1 MLRIVTVNWR
11 NYEGR
16 GVEYTNI
23 LHDMVRRNLPDGM
36 EGTFEVFTDDLTA
49 TYADGITVRE
59 LPGHLLGWFNKLY
72 LFQPGV
78 FAPGDKIVYLDLDTL
93 ITGRLDEIVAYEGES
108 PILRDFYRPDGMQ
121 SSVMMW
127 RVADQPSRGVWG
139 WYEEQGCPSDV
150 PGGDQAVI
158 EQFCAERGI
167 NPPRLQ
173 DIFPGLFASY
183 KADNLAKNPPAKASV
198 VCFHGKPRPHEVLTG
213 WVPEVWKIGGMSR
226 ADLDV
231 VCNTANERLLDN
243 VRSSIARKLPWF
255 DLEPE
260 HDGHAVI
267 VAGGPS
273 AKDFVEEIRWRE
285 SIGQMVFAMNGS
297 ARFLNDHEI
306 IPDVYVMADAREEN
320 RAMLY
325 GTSRWT
331 THLIAS
337 QCHPAVFDALANSNV
352 VLWHTNSEGMV
363 DLLGDVKDKPVHLI
377 GGGSTVGLNAI
388 MLAFG
393 MGFRKIHLYG
403 FDSSYREGE
412 HHAYPQGLNDGDRV
426 IDALYG
432 ERSFKTTA
440 WMAQQVNEFQ
450 DTAPGL
456 VADGV
461 EFTIHGDGLFQT
473 VARDLVASGAMSPA
487 QIRASEILHRLN
499 GLPQPHGVEIGVF
512 AGETSASLLRAH
524 PTLCLDMVDSWEGQG
539 AAYEGDSGDFHAE
552 LTQDTQ
558 DAFMQQAEHRTDFA
572 KDRANLIRLRST
584 EAAEIVSDTSR
595 DFVFIDADHSYEG
608 CAADIAAW
616 APKVKPGGWLC
627 GHDYENTGYPK
638 FGVTQA
644 VNEYAQRTGFPLEL
658 GENFTWFLRIPS
670 QN

>member
-1 MLRIVTVNWR
+1 MLRICCVRAGAAFAPAYVSN
-11 NYEGR
+11 
-16 GVEYTNI
+16 
-23 LHDMVRRNLPDGM
+23 LADMVRRNLADGM
-36 EGTFEVFTDDLTA
+36 EGEFICFTDQPDD
-49 TYADGITVRE
+49 YGPGITVRP
-59 LPGHLLGWFNKLY
+59 LPADLPSWWSKLALHRDG
-72 LFQPGV
+72 LFD
-78 FAPGDKIVYLDLDTL
+78 AGDRILFLDLDTL
-93 ITGRLDEIVAYEGES
+93 ITGRLDEIAAYDG
-108 PILRDFYRPDGMQ
+108 PFAILRDFYRPDGLQ
-121 SSVMMW
+121 SAVMTW
-127 RVADQPSRGVWG
+127 EAGTTTDIWAS
-139 WYEEQGCPSDV
+139 YEAAGCPQDV
-150 PGGDQAVI
+150 QGGDQAWI
-158 EQFCAERGI
+158 EVMRLDSAV
-167 NPPRLQ
+167 RLQ
-173 DIFPGLFASY
+173 DAFPDLFCSY
-183 KADNLAKNPPAKASV
+183 KLIKGPPAKASV

-273 AKDFVEEIRWRE
+273 AKDFIEEIRWRE

-320 RAMLY
+320 CAMLH

-487 QIRASEILHRLN
+487 QVRASGILHRLN
-499 GLPQPHGVEIGVF
+499 GSPQPHGVEIGVF

-558 DAFMQQAEHRTDFA
+558 DAFMQQAERRTDFA
-572 KDRANLIRLRST
+572 KDRANIIRLRST
-584 EAAEIVSDTSR
+584 EAAEIVSDASR

-658 GENFTWFLRIPS
+658 GENFTWFLRIPH
-670 QN
+670 